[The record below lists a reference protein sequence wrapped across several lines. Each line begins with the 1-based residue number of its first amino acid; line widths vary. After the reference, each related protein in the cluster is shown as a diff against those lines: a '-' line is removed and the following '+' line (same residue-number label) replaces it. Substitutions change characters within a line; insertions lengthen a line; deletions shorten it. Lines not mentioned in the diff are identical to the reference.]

1 MPGCDTAQVR
11 GVDPCLP
18 GKVFEAPAAH
28 QALFLELRAKCGR
41 HAMRH
46 IGHTF
51 RRHRGAVLTHPTFSR
66 LTAAAGRGGPSS
78 SKGRAMSDDIT
89 RMNDP
94 DFLAEYS
101 RTREDLEALT
111 DHMRKLTEEFDRRAA
126 AQWAS
131 VS

>member
-1 MPGCDTAQVR
+1 
-11 GVDPCLP
+11 
-18 GKVFEAPAAH
+18 
-28 QALFLELRAKCGR
+28 
-41 HAMRH
+41 
-46 IGHTF
+46 
-51 RRHRGAVLTHPTFSR
+51 
-66 LTAAAGRGGPSS
+66 
-78 SKGRAMSDDIT
+78 
-89 RMNDP
+89 MNDP